1 MPAPGT
7 IDVRA
12 VRRHFLFPGRG
23 RIALNNAASTQP
35 PRELLALY
43 QALGPDYENVHR
55 GQSSASAAMT
65 TRFEES
71 FDTIARFIG
80 APGRASIALYRNA
93 TEAINAVMYSLLTE
107 FRDGDNVVTTLMEHN
122 SNYVPWYALCREILP
137 RFGRRVQCRLA
148 RFDPVSGELD
158 LGHLA
163 SLIDAR
169 TKLVCCTGASNFLGT
184 RNPLGT
190 IRALTDASGYYQ
202 PNGERR
208 SWLLIDGAQL
218 VPGSFT
224 DVHALGADYL
234 AFSFHKLLAP
244 FGVGVLYAR
253 EQLLNPALPFLYGG
267 DMIAE
272 GRVFPNHVEYNAL
285 PWKYSAG
292 TPNILGGVV
301 SAQALRMLLDLAL
314 TPKRPAYFGTARP
327 VERDAVQ
334 AAMNRVAAWNQM
346 LTSRA
351 LDGLGAIDGITIYGP
366 RDAARRTSLVAF
378 NLAGLDPVSVAQ
390 ALNQAGIES
399 RAGCH
404 CATLAHHALGLTP
417 PASCRLSF
425 YLYNTPER
433 GRPGRGRGGRD
444 RGRPRYPRPWH
455 PRPPVPLL
463 ASRAAPDPAPRCQ
476 PERGPPAGR
485 PRAGPGVIG
494 MSITSCPGCCQDLD
508 RERCDMTPFGG

>member
-1 MPAPGT
+1 MPGPGT

-35 PRELLALY
+35 PRELLALF
-43 QALGPDYENVHR
+43 ASLGPEYENVHR

-65 TRFEES
+65 ARFEES
-71 FDTIARFIG
+71 YHTIARFIG
-80 APGRASIALYRNA
+80 ASGPASIALYRNA
-93 TEAINAVMYSLLTE
+93 TEAVNAVMYSLLTE

-122 SNYVPWYALCREILP
+122 SNYVPWYAMCREILP
-137 RFGRRVQCRLA
+137 RFGRQVQCRLA

-158 LGHLA
+158 LDHLA

-184 RNPLGT
+184 RTPLASV
-190 IRALTDASGYYQ
+190 RALADASGYFQ

-253 EQLLNPALPFLYGG
+253 EALLNPALPFLYGG

-292 TPNILGGVV
+292 TPNILGAVV
-301 SAQALRMLLDLAL
+301 SAQAVRLLLDLAL
-314 TPKRPAYFGTARP
+314 TPKRPAYFGTDRP
-327 VERDAVQ
+327 VGRDAVRS
-334 AAMNRVAAWNQM
+334 AMSRVAAWNQM

-378 NLAGLDPVSVAQ
+378 NLAGRDPLGVAQ

-404 CATLAHHALGLTP
+404 CATLAHHALGLNP

-425 YLYNTPER
+425 YLYNTPGEVDRAVDAVAAIAVGR
-433 GRPGRGRGGRD
+433 GAPGRRFRS
-444 RGRPRYPRPWH
+444 W
-455 PRPPVPLL
+455 
-463 ASRAAPDPAPRCQ
+463 
-476 PERGPPAGR
+476 PAGR
-485 PRAGPGVIG
+485 HRTRPHGTRLPAPSAPSAPLAPSAPAAAEPPAPV
-494 MSITSCPGCCQDLD
+494 PAV
-508 RERCDMTPFGG
+508 PA

>member
-1 MPAPGT
+1 MTAAEGGPGCAPAPET

-12 VRRHFLFPGRG
+12 VRRHFLFPGRA

-43 QALGPDYENVHR
+43 TSLGPDYENVHR

-65 TRFEES
+65 GRFEES
-71 FDTIARFIG
+71 YDTIARFIG
-80 APGRASIALYRNA
+80 APGPASIALYRNT

-122 SNYVPWYALCREILP
+122 SNYVPWHAMCREILP

-158 LGHLA
+158 LEHLA
-163 SLIDAR
+163 SLIDGR

-184 RNPLGT
+184 RNPLAAV
-190 IRALTDASGYYQ
+190 RALADASGYFQ

-224 DVHALGADYL
+224 DVRALGADYL

-292 TPNILGGVV
+292 TPNILGAVV
-301 SAQALRMLLDLAL
+301 SAQALRLLLDLAL
-314 TPKRPAYFGTARP
+314 TPKRPAYFGTASP
-327 VERDAVQ
+327 VERDAVR

-351 LDGLGAIDGITIYGP
+351 LDGLGGIDGITIYGP
-366 RDAARRTSLVAF
+366 RDAGRRTSLVAF
-378 NLAGLDPVSVAQ
+378 NLAGRDPVGVAR
-390 ALNQAGIES
+390 ALNEAGIES

-404 CATLAHHALGLTP
+404 CATLAHHALGLNP

-425 YLYNTPER
+425 YLYNTPGEIDR
-433 GRPGRGRGGRD
+433 AVDAVAEIAAGRGTSGGSTS
-444 RGRPRYPRPWH
+444 GRR
-455 PRPPVPLL
+455 VSG
-463 ASRAAPDPAPRCQ
+463 SRFRSW
-476 PERGPPAGR
+476 PAGR
-485 PRAGPGVIG
+485 HRTQPTPSG
-494 MSITSCPGCCQDLD
+494 T
-508 RERCDMTPFGG
+508 ERPAPVPEASP

>member
-1 MPAPGT
+1 VSSVASAPL
-7 IDVRA
+7 DVQAIRE
-12 VRRHFLFPGRG
+12 HFAFPRRG
-23 RIALNNAASTQP
+23 RIVTNNAASTQP
-35 PRELLALY
+35 PDELLALY
-43 QALGPDYENVHR
+43 QSLAPGYENVHR
-55 GQSSASAAMT
+55 GQSSASQAMT
-65 TRFEES
+65 ALFEES
-71 FDTIARFIG
+71 YDTIARFIG
-80 APGRASIALYRNA
+80 APGRAGIALYRNT

-107 FRDGDNVVTTLMEHN
+107 FRDGDNVVTTMMEHN
-122 SNYVPWYALCREILP
+122 SNYVPWYALCQEILP

-148 RFDPVSGELD
+148 RFDPVTGELD
-158 LGHLA
+158 LDHLA

-184 RNPLGT
+184 RNPLAAV
-190 IRALTDASGYYQ
+190 RALADASGYHQ

-234 AFSFHKLLAP
+234 SFSFHKLLAP

-253 EQLLNPALPFLYGG
+253 EQLLNPSLPFLYGG

-272 GRVFPNHVEYNAL
+272 GQVFPHHVEYNAL

-292 TPNILGGVV
+292 TPNILGAVV

-314 TPKRPAYFGTARP
+314 TPKRPVYFGTARP
-327 VERDAVQ
+327 VEREAVQ
-334 AAMNRVAAWNQM
+334 AAMSRVAGWNQM

-351 LDGLGAIDGITIYGP
+351 LDGLGAVDGITIYGP

-378 NLAGLDPVSVAQ
+378 NLAGRDAVSVAA
-390 ALNQAGIES
+390 ALNEAGIES

-404 CATLAHHALGLTP
+404 CATLAHHALGLNP

-425 YLYNTPER
+425 YLYNTPEEVDR
-433 GRPGRGRGGRD
+433 AVDALAAIAAERPA
-444 RGRPRYPRPWH
+444 
-455 PRPPVPLL
+455 PVPVV
-463 ASRAAPDPAPRCQ
+463 PA
-476 PERGPPAGR
+476 
-485 PRAGPGVIG
+485 
-494 MSITSCPGCCQDLD
+494 
-508 RERCDMTPFGG
+508 